1 MLLYWEKLSP
11 FWATPDKLYV
21 VWKFLWFIYLF
32 SNSSSAGISKSV
44 LWFQLTSHICH
55 LLCVWLWDWQEELT
69 FQRAVIEKYPS
80 PHSSLCAVSL
90 TEVYWRKLPKVL
102 QCISWNSKKGAAQDF
117 CKHFYHGKHW
127 PQSVFFLLLLL
138 LKTFMIKK
146 QNKTTTYFSSN
157 IKMCIKV

>member
-1 MLLYWEKLSP
+1 MYKT
-11 FWATPDKLYV
+11 AKLYPLGLSKYCAV
-21 VWKFLWFIYLF
+21 VLRKAQPILSHTWQIICCLKVLWFIYLF

-80 PHSSLCAVSL
+80 PHSSLCSVSL

-127 PQSVFFLLLLL
+127 PQSVFFPVDV
-138 LKTFMIKK
+138 FFFFF
-146 QNKTTTYFSSN
+146 NF
-157 IKMCIKV
+157 